1 MKINERVLNKAIGK
15 AISKR
20 RLACNL
26 TQEDVAERL
35 NIGNEAVSRMERGT
49 VMPTVARLVELAEIF
64 NCPVGDLLIESSSRA
79 EDQGKL
85 IANLIKPLSPKDRI
99 FVLEMI
105 EKLSSHLR
113 SI

>member
-1 MKINERVLNKAIGK
+1 MKINERVLSKAIGK

-64 NCPVGDLLIESSSRA
+64 NCPVGDLLTESSSRT

-85 IANLIKPLSPKDRI
+85 IANQIKRLSPKNRS

-105 EKLSSHLR
+105 EKLSLHLGGV
-113 SI
+113 